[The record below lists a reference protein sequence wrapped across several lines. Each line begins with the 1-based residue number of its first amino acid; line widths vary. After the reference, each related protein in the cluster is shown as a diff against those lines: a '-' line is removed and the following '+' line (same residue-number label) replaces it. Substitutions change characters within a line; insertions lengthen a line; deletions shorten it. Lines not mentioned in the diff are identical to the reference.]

1 MTDNLSKSLKST
13 EHELSWA
20 NRGLKANNV
29 DDGNLSSLIELI
41 QNPFSFVNL

>member
-29 DDGNLSSLIELI
+29 DDGNLSFLHLI
-41 QNPFSFVNL
+41 NPKPFSFVNL

>member
-20 NRGLKANNV
+20 NRGLKGNSAA
-29 DDGNLSSLIELI
+29 DGNHFFILFEH
-41 QNPFSFVNL
+41 

>member
-20 NRGLKANNV
+20 NRGLKGNCAA
-29 DDGNLSSLIELI
+29 DGNYFIRTLIFLFNIKSS
-41 QNPFSFVNL
+41 

>member
-20 NRGLKANNV
+20 NRGLKGNTA
-29 DDGNLSSLIELI
+29 DDGNH
-41 QNPFSFVNL
+41 SFFI

>member
-20 NRGLKANNV
+20 NRGIKANNAE
-29 DDGNLSSLIELI
+29 DGNYYFMTIKTSL
-41 QNPFSFVNL
+41 F